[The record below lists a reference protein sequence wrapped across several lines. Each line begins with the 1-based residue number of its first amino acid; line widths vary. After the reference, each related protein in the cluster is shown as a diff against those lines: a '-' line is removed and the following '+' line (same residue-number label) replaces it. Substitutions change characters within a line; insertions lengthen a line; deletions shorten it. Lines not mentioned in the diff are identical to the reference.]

1 MFRWPGQLRA
11 APYGYWIDNGGR
23 RSPRTL
29 TPGLEQLLRGQAVMS
44 LFRHEDF
51 EVPVQ
56 LTLASPP
63 GSRGARLFSVMRVTD
78 WVRGTAVGRVAA
90 ARQAARSMHARTL
103 GTHCARFSLGA
114 IS

>member
-1 MFRWPGQLRA
+1 
-11 APYGYWIDNGGR
+11 
-23 RSPRTL
+23 
-29 TPGLEQLLRGQAVMS
+29 MS

-78 WVRGTAVGRVAA
+78 WVRGTAVGRVRPLVKLRVPCTRGPWGRTARGSWGDLVMMRRLNLKALAEAA
-90 ARQAARSMHARTL
+90 
-103 GTHCARFSLGA
+103 G
-114 IS
+114 